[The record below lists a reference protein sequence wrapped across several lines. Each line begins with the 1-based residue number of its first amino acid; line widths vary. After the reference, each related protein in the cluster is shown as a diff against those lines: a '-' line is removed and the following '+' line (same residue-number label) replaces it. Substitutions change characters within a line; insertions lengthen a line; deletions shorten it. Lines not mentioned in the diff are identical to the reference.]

1 MAPALSLAEIALPEA
16 DPAEM
21 IRISGSR
28 ASRWTEGAYEVW
40 LVDRGCRITQG
51 SYTAEGDQALLWIE
65 RNASPEPGFSRVLAY
80 FEGNVAI
87 DPAWEMAWMFC
98 EGLAPVK
105 SEGKWGFIDRRGNVV
120 IGPRWE
126 IVSQFEN
133 GIAPVRK
140 GGVEGYINTSGEPVC
155 GVKLD

>member
-1 MAPALSLAEIALPEA
+1 M
-16 DPAEM
+16 
-21 IRISGSR
+21 
-28 ASRWTEGAYEVW
+28 
-40 LVDRGCRITQG
+40 
-51 SYTAEGDQALLWIE
+51 
-65 RNASPEPGFSRVLAY
+65 
-80 FEGNVAI
+80 AI

-98 EGLAPVK
+98 EGLASVK